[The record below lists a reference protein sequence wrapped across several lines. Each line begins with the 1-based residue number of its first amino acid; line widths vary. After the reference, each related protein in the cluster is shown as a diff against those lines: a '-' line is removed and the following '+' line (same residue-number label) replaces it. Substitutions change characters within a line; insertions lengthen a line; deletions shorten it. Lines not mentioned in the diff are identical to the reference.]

1 MECWCASTSLPAP
14 WSRQTYPPVGV
25 GSGDYAIRFAS
36 VGGSPWMSV
45 PIPCASY
52 ALRVT
57 IVGQAITPDPGTLE
71 SFVGACGFPWDEEQE
86 RMAMYLQDPLQF
98 GQRETGIVLQNPE
111 WGVAEPQHAL
121 EHDSGTG
128 HRHHPSILLHVSR
141 IGFPHR
147 AFLRAGL
154 TGMDRPRK
162 RGDRD
167 PEI

>member
-1 MECWCASTSLPAP
+1 MPLPLACADDCLGQGPKDALTHGVLVCQYFTSGSMVPADVP
-14 WSRQTYPPVGV
+14 SGRGV

-45 PIPCASY
+45 RIPCASY

-98 GQRETGIVLQNPE
+98 VQRETGIVLQNPE
-111 WGVAEPQHAL
+111 WGVTLFDTPYDA
-121 EHDSGTG
+121 D
-128 HRHHPSILLHVSR
+128 
-141 IGFPHR
+141 
-147 AFLRAGL
+147 
-154 TGMDRPRK
+154 
-162 RGDRD
+162 
-167 PEI
+167 